1 MQPTEDSLPFR
12 IACQIAVVL
21 AILAA
26 VSLEEGGWT
35 WGLVA
40 IGLSVFGATVSWRRR
55 HAKNGWIKLGLAIGM
70 MAAFWRFLGEAM
82 YNPYDTRLSL
92 AHLLVELQVLH
103 SFDLPRRK
111 DLYYSLLVSIAL
123 ISVGATV
130 SRTLGFGPWFLLWTA
145 AILVSA
151 GLGHLARFRVAA
163 SPQVWPLV
171 RPFLLPVPLMLALA
185 AAIWLVLPRYDGLR
199 LQALPVSV
207 RLPTPPGFTGQIANP
222 SYPSPA
228 QISGQA
234 QLMRSGRLP
243 FNPKAYY
250 GFSYNLYLN
259 YRGKLDDA
267 IVLRVRSS
275 IPSYWRGMAF
285 DHYDGVS
292 WSMSQPHKTQRYGSA
307 TPPIVVHHALED
319 DRRALTARRELIQT
333 YYIETDQSNLI
344 FAAADVE
351 SLYFPTS
358 YVLQDRYGGLRSPVQ
373 LSKGMVYSVVSQIP
387 RYEPMFLR
395 RAKPLRPTPSWSPY
409 LTVPDTVPERVVQL
423 ARRVT
428 AQAGNAYD
436 RMETLSRFLSTQYR
450 YRLDIPP
457 VAAGQDPIDV
467 FLYEQK
473 EGYCEQ
479 FASSLAIMGRSLGV
493 PTRLVT
499 GYTGGTLNRLT
510 GYWEVK
516 GSEAHAWVEA
526 YFPAFGWVPFDPS
539 PGFVAPLN
547 PESPLDPLQRLGQ
560 QVAGWLMGLF
570 GLTWEGLGALNLWA
584 LVGYAGVAASGAA
597 ALWLLWQSRRQG
609 AGRRWD
615 DRLDRIYWASRERA
629 RRQGVPDS
637 AGTTPRRFAETAARR
652 QPDAREAWLT
662 LTALYERQH
671 YAAAVAAAAD
681 VEQAKACG
689 RQIADAGTVGGT
701 GELTDER

>member
-1 MQPTEDSLPFR
+1 MQPTEDSRPFR
-12 IACQIAVVL
+12 IACQVSVVL

-26 VSLEEGGWT
+26 VSLEEDGWT
-35 WGLVA
+35 RGLVA
-40 IGLSVFGATVSWRRR
+40 IGLSLIGATISWRRR

-82 YNPYDTRLSL
+82 FNPYDTRLSL
-92 AHLLVELQVLH
+92 AHLLIELQVLH

-111 DLYYSLLVSIAL
+111 DLYYSMLVSVAL
-123 ISVGATV
+123 ISVAATV
-130 SRTLGFGPWFLLWTA
+130 SRTIGFGGWFLLWTV

-151 GLGHLARFRVAA
+151 GLGHLARFRMAE
-163 SPQVWPLV
+163 SPRPWRLV
-171 RPFLLPVPLMLALA
+171 RPFVTPLPLVIGLAF
-185 AAIWLVLPRYDGLR
+185 AIWAILPRYDGLR
-199 LQALPVSV
+199 LQTLPISM
-207 RLPTPPGFTGQIANP
+207 RLPTPPGFSGQIENP

-228 QISGQA
+228 QLSGQA
-234 QLMRSGRLP
+234 QLMRAGRLP

-267 IVLRVRSS
+267 IVMRVRSR

-292 WSMSQPHKTQRYGSA
+292 WSMSQPNKTQRYGAA
-307 TPPIVVHHALED
+307 TPPIVVHPAVED
-319 DRRALTARRELIQT
+319 DHRALTARRELIQT
-333 YYIETDQSNLI
+333 FYIESDQSNLI
-344 FAAADVE
+344 FAAPEVE

-358 YVLQDRYGGLRSPVQ
+358 YVLEDTYGGLRSPVQ
-373 LSKGMVYSVVSQIP
+373 LSKGMVYSVISQTP

-395 RAKPLRPTPSWSPY
+395 RARAVPPSPVWEPY
-409 LTVPDTVPERVVQL
+409 LAVPDTVPARVRQM
-423 ARRVT
+423 AKRVT
-428 AQAGNAYD
+428 AKATNAFD
-436 RMETLSRFLSTQYR
+436 RMEALNRFLATQYR
-450 YRLDIPP
+450 YRLDIPT
-457 VAAGQDPIDV
+457 VTDGRDPIDV

-479 FASSLAIMGRSLGV
+479 FASSLALMGRLVGV

-499 GYTGGTLNRLT
+499 GFTAGSLNRLT

-547 PESPLDPLQRLGQ
+547 PDVPMDPLQRIGTRL
-560 QVAGWLMGLF
+560 AGWLMNLF
-570 GLTWEGLGALNLWA
+570 GLSLEGVARLNLWA
-584 LVGYAGVAASGAA
+584 LFGYVGVALSGGM
-597 ALWLLWQSRRQG
+597 ALWLLWQQRRTLP
-609 AGRRWD
+609 ARRFD
-615 DRLDRIYWASRERA
+615 DRLDRLYWQAREKA

-637 AGTTPRRFAETAARR
+637 AGTTPRRFAETAAQM
-652 QPDAREAWLT
+652 QPAATEAWQMLT
-662 LTALYERQH
+662 DLYERQH
-671 YAAAVAAAAD
+671 YADGPMAAD
-681 VEQAKACG
+681 DVDRARDCLKRIAAGGPIRESGPLG
-689 RQIADAGTVGGT
+689 R
-701 GELTDER
+701 

>member
-1 MQPTEDSLPFR
+1 MAPTEDSRPFR
-12 IACQIAVVL
+12 IACQVSVVL

-26 VSLEEGGWT
+26 VSLEEDGWT
-35 WGLVA
+35 RGLVA
-40 IGLSVFGATVSWRRR
+40 IALSLVGAYVSWRRR
-55 HAKNGWIKLGLAIGM
+55 NGRNGWIKLGLAIGM

-82 YNPYDTRLSL
+82 FNPYDTRLSL
-92 AHLLVELQVLH
+92 AHLLIELQVLH

-123 ISVGATV
+123 ISVAATV
-130 SRTLGFGPWFLLWTA
+130 SRTVGFGPWFLLWTA

-151 GLGHLARFRVAA
+151 GLGHLARFRMAE
-163 SPQVWPLV
+163 SPRPWRLI
-171 RPFLLPVPLMLALA
+171 RPFLAPVPLVLVLALG
-185 AAIWLVLPRYDGLR
+185 IWTVLPRYDGLR
-199 LQALPVSV
+199 LQNLPVSV

-222 SYPSPA
+222 AYPSPA
-228 QISGQA
+228 QLSGQA
-234 QLMRSGRLP
+234 KLMRAGRLP

-267 IVLRVRSS
+267 IVMRVRSR

-292 WSMSQPHKTQRYGSA
+292 WSMSQPNKTQRYGSA
-307 TPPIVVHHALED
+307 TPPIVIHAALED
-319 DRRALTARRELIQT
+319 DRQALTARRELIQT
-333 YYIETDQSNLI
+333 FYIETDQSNLI
-344 FAAADVE
+344 FAAPEVE

-358 YVLQDRYGGLRSPVQ
+358 YLLEDLYGGLRSPVQ

-395 RAKPLRPTPSWSPY
+395 RAKPVGASSFWRPY
-409 LTVPDTVPERVVQL
+409 LTVPDTVPERVRQL

-428 AQAGNAYD
+428 AQATNPFD
-436 RMETLSRFLSTQYR
+436 KMETLSRFLSTQYR

-457 VAAGQDPIDV
+457 VAGGRDPIDV
-467 FLYEQK
+467 FLFEQK

-479 FASSLAIMGRSLGV
+479 FASSLALMGRVAGV

-499 GYTGGTLNRLT
+499 GYTAGSLNRLT

-526 YFPAFGWVPFDPS
+526 YFPSFGWVPFDPS

-547 PESPLDPLQRLGQ
+547 PEVPLDPLQRLGQ
-560 QVAGWLMGLF
+560 RFAAWVMGLL
-570 GLTWEGLGALNLWA
+570 GLSLDSLAGLNVWA
-584 LVGYAGVAASGAA
+584 LVGYAEVALSGGM
-597 ALWLLWQSRRQG
+597 ALFLLWQQRFRG
-609 AGRRWD
+609 GRRHWD
-615 DRLDRIYWASRERA
+615 DRLDQLYWQARERA
-629 RRQGVPDS
+629 RRKGVPDS
-637 AGTTPRRFAETAARR
+637 AGTTPRRFAETAAGL
-652 QPDAREAWLT
+652 QPEAAEAWRA

-671 YAAAVAAAAD
+671 YAGSAVAATD
-681 VEQAKACG
+681 VERAKALVRELKTVRGG
-689 RQIADAGTVGGT
+689 RHVGV
-701 GELTDER
+701 